1 MLIPVMR
8 KKKSRKGKKRNISK
22 AQLNLEKLQAL
33 YKKYSFLGP
42 QTSNINV
49 GNVSRDGYSW
59 ADTKTH
65 SFQEFD
71 SSSSEAAGEK
81 LKRFWE

>member
-22 AQLNLEKLQAL
+22 AQLNSEKLQAL

-42 QTSNINV
+42 QTGIVYV
-49 GNVSRDGYSW
+49 GNVSRDGYIW

-71 SSSSEAAGEK
+71 SSSFKAASEK
-81 LKRFWE
+81 LKRFGE